1 MRRVLLALALLS
13 ILALGQSEAQN
24 TACSDRPA
32 GDSSNACANTRFV
45 MTNGGGGGG
54 GGTPGGLNLQVQ
66 YNNAG
71 AFGGLT
77 DAQLTG
83 KIIAF
88 TSVLSGA
95 APASGGGIFNFL
107 RADGAWVPPGSG
119 STIVGTIIPSAGAT
133 VPPKYLLAYGQD
145 IHPAPYPALATT

>member
-1 MRRVLLALALLS
+1 MKRLLLALSLLS
-13 ILALGQSEAQN
+13 TLALGPSEAQN
-24 TACSDRPA
+24 TTCADRPN
-32 GDSSNACANTRFV
+32 GDISNACANTRFV
-45 MTNGGGGGG
+45 MTNGGGGG

-71 AFGGLT
+71 AFCGLT

-107 RADGAWVPPGSG
+107 RAYRTWAPPGSG
-119 STIVGTIIPSAGAT
+119 STIVGTLIPSAGAT
-133 VPPKYLLAYGQD
+133 VPPKYLLAYAQ
-145 IHPAPYPALATT
+145 A

>member
-1 MRRVLLALALLS
+1 MFKKALLALGLLS
-13 ILALGQSEAQN
+13 TLALGPSEAQN
-24 TACSDRPA
+24 TTCSDRPST
-32 GDSSNACANTRFV
+32 DNSNACANTRFV
-45 MTNGGGGGG
+45 QSHGGGGGG

-88 TSVLSGA
+88 TSSLSGA
-95 APASGGGIFNFL
+95 APASGGGVFNFL
-107 RADGAWVPPGSG
+107 RADGIWAPPGSG
-119 STIVGTIIPSAGAT
+119 STIVGTIIPWAGAT
-133 VPPKYLLAYGQD
+133 VPPKYLL
-145 IHPAPYPALATT
+145 T

>member
-1 MRRVLLALALLS
+1 MKRLLLALSPLSTRAL
-13 ILALGQSEAQN
+13 APSEAQN
-24 TACSDRPA
+24 TTRLDRPN
-32 GDSSNACANTRFV
+32 GDISNACANTRFV
-45 MTNGGGGGG
+45 HNNGGGGG

-77 DAQLTG
+77 HAQLTG

-88 TSVLSGA
+88 TSSLSGA

-107 RADGAWVPPGSG
+107 PADGTWASPGSG

-133 VPPKYLLAYGQD
+133 VPPKYLLAYAQ
-145 IHPAPYPALATT
+145 A